1 MKFYLDFEATQ
12 FSNQIISI
20 GCVSDNSM
28 SFNTLVKPTKGK
40 INNFITGLT
49 GITMEDVETAPT
61 ADEAFLSFYDYCKLE
76 TRDFAVMPKFYC
88 YGNSDTDFLRDTIK
102 TMTNFKAIMFATTIA
117 NNLID
122 YSRDVKQYFGMVHP
136 LALKKV
142 VALIEKEQEIEQ
154 KHNALEDALMLREVV
169 SHLDEITESREML
182 KTFFPNNF
190 KTTNQNNNNNSNNI
204 TVKPLWNK
212 NRKKAPKFV
221 QEWQEKNKFDVCT
234 FADESNYVV
243 KCWIEDQEDYVKYFD
258 SQETA
263 CIWTNFF
270 LKNTSTK
277 RAYEVNLTNK
287 NIMKASRKKT
297 TYCNFYWEVK
307 ENDTTIE
314 I

>member
-1 MKFYLDFEATQ
+1 
-12 FSNQIISI
+12 
-20 GCVSDNSM
+20 M
-28 SFNTLVKPTKGK
+28 SFIEIL
-40 INNFITGLT
+40 ILCF
-49 GITMEDVETAPT
+49 A
-61 ADEAFLSFYDYCKLE
+61 LSLD
-76 TRDFAVMPKFYC
+76 A
-88 YGNSDTDFLRDTIK
+88 
-102 TMTNFKAIMFATTIA
+102 FATTIA

-190 KTTNQNNNNNSNNI
+190 KTNNNNNNSNI

-212 NRKKAPKFV
+212 NRKNAPKFI
-221 QEWQEKNKFDVCT
+221 QEWQGKNKFDVCT

-243 KCWIEDQEDYVKYFD
+243 KCWIEDQEDCVKYFD
-258 SQETA
+258 SNETA
-263 CIWTNFF
+263 IMWANFF
-270 LKNTSTK
+270 LKKASTK
-277 RAYEVNLTNK
+277 RAHEINITNK
-287 NIMKASRKKT
+287 NIVKASRNKT
-297 TYCNFYWEVK
+297 TYCNFCWEVK
-307 ENDTTIE
+307 ENDTAIE